1 MKTYEVKEQ
10 AESFILVGIERSEEL
25 INIDESLDELNELV
39 KTSGGISVDRLIQKR
54 ERPHPG
60 HYLGKGKVEELSDLI
75 SLHNA
80 TGIVCDD
87 ELSNIQI
94 RNLSDILG
102 VKVVDRTLIILDIFA
117 NQASSAEGKAQV
129 ELAQQRYRLSH
140 LTGLGKSLSRL
151 GGGIGTRGPGEK
163 KLETD
168 RRHVRRRIEELEE
181 ELKTIETHRNVQR
194 EKRSRNSQIV
204 LSLVGYTNAG
214 KSTLMNALTGAGV
227 FESGKLFATLDTTT
241 RQLELGGGSTVLL
254 SDTVGFIHK
263 LPHNLVKAFRSTL
276 DELKYSDIIIHVV
289 DSSNPAR
296 SQHMKVVYD
305 TMDQLGCSAKPII
318 CALNKAD
325 ISTDLPYPID
335 SRAEKSLFLSAKT
348 GQGVDALMVE
358 IENIINSMRLRVAA
372 VIPYTEG
379 SLMNRIREKC
389 ELIKEEFI
397 ESGIYIEAFVD
408 DEMKRRMDKFI
419 SQNNGE
425 N

>member
-1 MKTYEVKEQ
+1 MKTYETARE
-10 AESFILVGIERSEEL
+10 AESFILVGLESDGSL
-25 INIDESLDELNELV
+25 LAIDESLDELEELV
-39 KTSGGISVDRLIQKR
+39 KTSGGVSVDRLVQKR

-60 HYLGKGKVEELSDLI
+60 HYLGKGKLDELSDLI

-87 ELSNIQI
+87 ELTNTQI
-94 RNLSDILG
+94 RNMNDILG

-129 ELAQQRYRLSH
+129 ELAQQKYRLSH

-168 RRHVRRRIEELEE
+168 RRHIKRRITELEE
-181 ELKTIETHRNVQR
+181 ELKDIETHRNVQR

-204 LSLVGYTNAG
+204 VSLVGYTNAG

-241 RQLELGGGSTVLL
+241 RQLELSGGSTILL
-254 SDTVGFIHK
+254 SDTVGFIQK
-263 LPHNLVKAFRSTL
+263 LPHNLIKAFRSTL
-276 DELKYSDIIIHVV
+276 DELKYSNIIIHVV

-305 TMDQLGCSAKPII
+305 TMASLGSIDKPII
-318 CALNKAD
+318 CALNKCD
-325 ISTDLPYPID
+325 LETDLPYPMD
-335 SRAEKSLFLSAKT
+335 SHAEKTLFLSAKT
-348 GQGVDALMVE
+348 GKGTAELLTE
-358 IENIINSMRLRVAA
+358 IERLINSMRRRLAA
-372 VIPYTEG
+372 VLPYNEG
-379 SLMNRIREKC
+379 SLMNRVREKSEIIC
-389 ELIKEEFI
+389 EEYREN
-397 ESGIYIEAFVD
+397 GIYVEIYA
-408 DEMKRRMDKFI
+408 DEEIAGRIKDYI
-419 SQNNGE
+419 V
-425 N
+425 